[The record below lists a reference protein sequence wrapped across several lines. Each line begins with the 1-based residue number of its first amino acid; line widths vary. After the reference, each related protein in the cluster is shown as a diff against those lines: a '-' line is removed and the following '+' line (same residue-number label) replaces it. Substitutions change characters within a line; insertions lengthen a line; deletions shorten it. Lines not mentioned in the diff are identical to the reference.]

1 MPFKKVFMDQRATT
15 LKKEHLS
22 ASMQRKGCPLQAKC
36 LGKTVKE
43 KKFSVTYY
51 KEESDR
57 NIVRIESKQGNAAIS
72 HCLQP

>member
-43 KKFSVTYY
+43 KKFSVTY
-51 KEESDR
+51 
-57 NIVRIESKQGNAAIS
+57 
-72 HCLQP
+72 